1 MFGVALETSRRN
13 SRVGS
18 CLAIITTCNYLTQLI
33 YLKQDKPEELRDDER
48 PKSGEGKGNYTSAAQ
63 STFAVLKRFLG
74 RKHKD
79 KTCDQRSRPDAQ
91 TPRRHRKYLSAAK
104 SQLAAWL
111 PATFVIW
118 VNR

>member
-48 PKSGEGKGNYTSAAQ
+48 PKWVGGGGLYFYCAKYVRRTETVSRKEAQ
-63 STFAVLKRFLG
+63 RQNLPPEISTR
-74 RKHKD
+74 
-79 KTCDQRSRPDAQ
+79 RPDTKK
-91 TPRRHRKYLSAAK
+91 TPEVFKHR
-104 SQLAAWL
+104 
-111 PATFVIW
+111 
-118 VNR
+118 

>member
-18 CLAIITTCNYLTQLI
+18 CLAVITTCNYLTQFI

-48 PKSGEGKGNYTSAAQ
+48 PKSGGENYTSAAQ
-63 STFAVLKRFLG
+63 STSAVLKRFRR

-79 KTCDQRSRPDAQ
+79 KNCDRRSRLDGPDTKK
-91 TPRRHRKYLSAAK
+91 TPEVFKHR
-104 SQLAAWL
+104 
-111 PATFVIW
+111 
-118 VNR
+118 